1 MRSRP
6 TPRVLVAIAVSGLL
20 LGAAGCTS
28 SGPDTSRP
36 TLAKATAGTVTV
48 ADASDAAARSVRV
61 SKALFAS
68 APGAIVATAGDADA
82 ISDAAKAA
90 ASAHVPVL
98 LTAKKE
104 QDTKGGA
111 AVARE
116 LDRLGADW
124 YQAEGDVSLDTDVDE
139 RKAPEGGDA
148 PESTRASRQATVV
161 VADASADAAA
171 VATAKAAG
179 ARVVTMPRGVTDPA
193 AAPDVV
199 TALHERAKHPTVLVG
214 AAFDA
219 LQDPEWTVRAAEGGF
234 QLRNG
239 GQRPFDGHRYV
250 ALYGAPGAPALGVLG
265 EQGPEATVRRA
276 EQVAK
281 PYRAESDEL
290 VTPAMEV
297 IATVAAG
304 DAGADGDYST
314 ELPVS
319 TLEPYVDAAHDADM
333 PVIIDLQPG
342 RSDFLSQAKKYESLL
357 KKPGVWLALDPE
369 WRLTK
374 DQVPLAADRER
385 VGVRGERGVL
395 VAGCARARRG
405 AAAEG
410 PGAAPV
416 PAVDDPGPF
425 RAGDP
430 PGARHARARR
440 RAGLAAGQAGDVEG
454 AAPGRARGA
463 ALGLEELLRRGHAHA
478 DAVADHAGR
487 AADAVVG
494 HLPVAAR
501 LSALSTDGRRC
512 LRFVGCS

>member
-1 MRSRP
+1 MRSRS
-6 TPRVLVAIAVSGLL
+6 TPRLLVAIAVSGLL

-36 TLAKATAGTVTV
+36 TLAKASADTVTV

-68 APGAIVATAGDADA
+68 APGAVVARAGDTDR
-82 ISDAAKAA
+82 IRGAAKAA

-98 LTAKKE
+98 LTAK
-104 QDTKGGA
+104 DTST

-124 YQAEGDVSLDTDVDE
+124 YQAEGDVSVGTDVGQ
-139 RKAPEGGDA
+139 RQAPDSGDA
-148 PESTRASRQATVV
+148 PEPNRASRQATVV

-179 ARVVTMPRGVTDPA
+179 ARVVTMPKGVTDPA

-219 LQDPEWTVRAAEGGF
+219 LPDPEWTVRAAEGGF

-265 EQGPEATVRRA
+265 EQGPKETVQRA

-374 DQVPLAADRER
+374 DQVPLEQIGSVSASE
-385 VGVRGERGVL
+385 VNEVSSW
-395 VAGCARARRG
+395 
-405 AAAEG
+405 
-410 PGAAPV
+410 
-416 PAVDDPGPF
+416 
-425 RAGDP
+425 
-430 PGARHARARR
+430 
-440 RAGLAAGQAGDVEG
+440 LAALVREEG
-454 AAPGRARGA
+454 LPPK
-463 ALGLEELLRRGHAHA
+463 ALVLHQF
-478 DAVADHAGR
+478 
-487 AADAVVG
+487 
-494 HLPVAAR
+494 R
-501 LSALSTDGRRC
+501 LSMIQDRSAIETHPELDMLVHVDGQGSQPDKQATWNALH
-512 LRFVGCS
+512 VGAPEGLHWGWKNFYDEDTPMLTPAQTMQDVQPTPSLVTYQ

>member
-1 MRSRP
+1 MRSRS
-6 TPRVLVAIAVSGLL
+6 TPRLLVAIAVSGLL

-36 TLAKATAGTVTV
+36 TLAKASADTVTV
-48 ADASDAAARSVRV
+48 ADAPDAAARSVRV

-68 APGAIVATAGDADA
+68 APGAVVARAGDTDGIRDA
-82 ISDAAKAA
+82 VKAA

-98 LTAKKE
+98 LTAK
-104 QDTKGGA
+104 DTST

-124 YQAEGDVSLDTDVDE
+124 YQAEGDVSVDTDVE
-139 RKAPEGGDA
+139 QRQAPDGGDA

-179 ARVVTMPRGVTDPA
+179 ARVVTMPKGVADPA

-214 AAFDA
+214 AAFEA
-219 LQDPEWTVRAAEGGF
+219 LPDPEWTVRAAEGGF

-265 EQGPEATVRRA
+265 EQGPKETVQRA

-319 TLEPYVDAAHDADM
+319 TLEPYVEAAHDADM

-369 WRLTK
+369 WRLAK
-374 DQVPLAADRER
+374 DQVPLKQIGSVSASE
-385 VGVRGERGVL
+385 VNEVSSW
-395 VAGCARARRG
+395 
-405 AAAEG
+405 
-410 PGAAPV
+410 
-416 PAVDDPGPF
+416 
-425 RAGDP
+425 
-430 PGARHARARR
+430 
-440 RAGLAAGQAGDVEG
+440 LAALVRDEG
-454 AAPGRARGA
+454 LPPK
-463 ALGLEELLRRGHAHA
+463 ALVLHQF
-478 DAVADHAGR
+478 
-487 AADAVVG
+487 
-494 HLPVAAR
+494 R
-501 LSALSTDGRRC
+501 LSMIQDRSALQTHPELDMLVHVDGQGSQPDKQATWKA
-512 LRFVGCS
+512 LHQGAPEGLHWGWKNFYDEDTPMLTPAQTMQDVTPTPSLVTYQ

>member
-1 MRSRP
+1 MRSRSA
-6 TPRVLVAIAVSGLL
+6 PRFLFAIAVSGLL

-36 TLAKATAGTVTV
+36 TLAKASADTVTV
-48 ADASDAAARSVRV
+48 ADAADAAARSVRV

-68 APGAIVATAGDADA
+68 APGAVVALAGDTDG
-82 ISDAAKAA
+82 IRGAAKAA

-98 LTAKKE
+98 LTAKN
-104 QDTKGGA
+104 TSA

-124 YQAEGDVSLDTDVDE
+124 YQAEGDVSVDTDVE
-139 RKAPEGGDA
+139 QRQAPDGGDA
-148 PESTRASRQATVV
+148 PEPTRASRQATVV

-179 ARVVTMPRGVTDPA
+179 ARVVTMPEGVTDPA

-219 LQDPEWTVRAAEGGF
+219 LPDPQWTVRAAEGGF

-265 EQGPEATVRRA
+265 EQGPKETVQRA

-374 DQVPLAADRER
+374 DQVPLQQIGSVSASE
-385 VGVRGERGVL
+385 VNEVSSW
-395 VAGCARARRG
+395 
-405 AAAEG
+405 
-410 PGAAPV
+410 
-416 PAVDDPGPF
+416 
-425 RAGDP
+425 
-430 PGARHARARR
+430 
-440 RAGLAAGQAGDVEG
+440 LAALVKKEG
-454 AAPGRARGA
+454 LPPK
-463 ALGLEELLRRGHAHA
+463 ALVLHQF
-478 DAVADHAGR
+478 
-487 AADAVVG
+487 
-494 HLPVAAR
+494 R
-501 LSALSTDGRRC
+501 LSMIQDRSALQTHPELDMLVHVDGQGSQPDKQATWKA
-512 LRFVGCS
+512 LHQGAPEGLHWGWKNFYDEDTPMLTPAQTMQDVQPTPSLVTYQ

>member
-1 MRSRP
+1 MRSRS
-6 TPRVLVAIAVSGLL
+6 TPRLLVAIAVSGLL

-36 TLAKATAGTVTV
+36 TLAKASADTVTV
-48 ADASDAAARSVRV
+48 ADAPDAAARSVRV

-68 APGAIVATAGDADA
+68 APGAVVARAGDTDGIRDA
-82 ISDAAKAA
+82 VKAA

-98 LTAKKE
+98 LTAK
-104 QDTKGGA
+104 DTST

-124 YQAEGDVSLDTDVDE
+124 YQAEGDVSVDTDVE
-139 RKAPEGGDA
+139 QRQAPDGGDA

-179 ARVVTMPRGVTDPA
+179 ARVVTMPKGVADPA

-214 AAFDA
+214 AAFEA
-219 LQDPEWTVRAAEGGF
+219 LPDPEWTVRAAEGGF

-265 EQGPEATVRRA
+265 EQGPKETVQRA

-319 TLEPYVDAAHDADM
+319 TLEPYVEAAHDADM

-374 DQVPLAADRER
+374 DQVPLKQIGSVSASE
-385 VGVRGERGVL
+385 VNEVSL
-395 VAGCARARRG
+395 W
-405 AAAEG
+405 
-410 PGAAPV
+410 
-416 PAVDDPGPF
+416 
-425 RAGDP
+425 
-430 PGARHARARR
+430 
-440 RAGLAAGQAGDVEG
+440 LAALVRDEG
-454 AAPGRARGA
+454 LPPK
-463 ALGLEELLRRGHAHA
+463 ALVLHQF
-478 DAVADHAGR
+478 
-487 AADAVVG
+487 
-494 HLPVAAR
+494 R
-501 LSALSTDGRRC
+501 LSMIQDRSALQTHPELDMLVHVDGQGSQPDKQATWKA
-512 LRFVGCS
+512 LHQGAPEGLHWGWKNFYDEDTPMLTPAQTMQDVTPTPSLVTYQ

>member
-1 MRSRP
+1 MRSRS
-6 TPRVLVAIAVSGLL
+6 TPRLLIAIAVSGLL

-28 SGPDTSRP
+28 SAPDTSHP
-36 TLAKATAGTVTV
+36 TLAKASADTVTV

-68 APGAIVATAGDADA
+68 APGAVVVRDGDTDGIRAAT
-82 ISDAAKAA
+82 KAA

-98 LTAKKE
+98 LTAKE
-104 QDTKGGA
+104 TSA

-124 YQAEGDVSLDTDVDE
+124 YQAEGDVSVDTDVE
-139 RKAPEGGDA
+139 QRQAPDGGDA

-179 ARVVTMPRGVTDPA
+179 ARVVTMPKGVTDPA

-219 LQDPEWTVRAAEGGF
+219 LPDPEWTVRAAEGGF

-265 EQGPEATVRRA
+265 EQGPKETVQRA

-319 TLEPYVDAAHDADM
+319 TLEPYVDAAHEADM

-374 DQVPLAADRER
+374 DQVPLKQIGSVSASE
-385 VGVRGERGVL
+385 VNEVSSWL
-395 VAGCARARRG
+395 
-405 AAAEG
+405 
-410 PGAAPV
+410 
-416 PAVDDPGPF
+416 
-425 RAGDP
+425 
-430 PGARHARARR
+430 
-440 RAGLAAGQAGDVEG
+440 AGLVRDEG
-454 AAPGRARGA
+454 LPPK
-463 ALGLEELLRRGHAHA
+463 ALVLHQF
-478 DAVADHAGR
+478 
-487 AADAVVG
+487 
-494 HLPVAAR
+494 R
-501 LSALSTDGRRC
+501 LSMIQDRSALQTHPELDMLVHVDGQGSQPDKQATWKA
-512 LRFVGCS
+512 LHQGAPDGLHWGWKNFYDEDTPMLTPAQTMQDVQPTPSLVTYQ

>member
-1 MRSRP
+1 MRSRS
-6 TPRVLVAIAVSGLL
+6 TPRFLFAIAVSGLL

-36 TLAKATAGTVTV
+36 TLAKASADTVSV
-48 ADASDAAARSVRV
+48 ADAADAAARSVRV

-68 APGAIVATAGDADA
+68 APGAVVARAGDTDG
-82 ISDAAKAA
+82 IRGAAKAA

-98 LTAKKE
+98 LTDE
-104 QDTKGGA
+104 NTST

-124 YQAEGDVSLDTDVDE
+124 YQAEGDVSVDTDVE
-139 RKAPEGGDA
+139 QRQAPDGGDA
-148 PESTRASRQATVV
+148 PESTRASRQPTVV

-179 ARVVTMPRGVTDPA
+179 ARVVTMPKGVTDPA

-219 LQDPEWTVRAAEGGF
+219 LPDPEWTVRAAEGGF

-265 EQGPEATVRRA
+265 EQGPKETVQRA

-342 RSDFLSQAKKYESLL
+342 RSDFLSQAKQYESLL

-374 DQVPLAADRER
+374 DQVPLKQIGSVSASE
-385 VGVRGERGVL
+385 VNEVSSW
-395 VAGCARARRG
+395 
-405 AAAEG
+405 
-410 PGAAPV
+410 
-416 PAVDDPGPF
+416 
-425 RAGDP
+425 
-430 PGARHARARR
+430 
-440 RAGLAAGQAGDVEG
+440 LAALVRDEG
-454 AAPGRARGA
+454 LPPK
-463 ALGLEELLRRGHAHA
+463 ALVLHQF
-478 DAVADHAGR
+478 
-487 AADAVVG
+487 
-494 HLPVAAR
+494 R
-501 LSALSTDGRRC
+501 LSMIQDRSALQTHPELDMLVHVDGQGSQPDKQATWKA
-512 LRFVGCS
+512 LHQGAPEGLHWGWKNFYDEDTPMLTPAQTMQDVQPTPSLVTYQ

>member
-1 MRSRP
+1 MRSRS
-6 TPRVLVAIAVSGLL
+6 TPRLLVAIAVSGLL

-36 TLAKATAGTVTV
+36 TLAKASADTVTV
-48 ADASDAAARSVRV
+48 ADAADAAARSVRV

-68 APGAIVATAGDADA
+68 APGAVVARAGDTDG
-82 ISDAAKAA
+82 IRDAAKAA

-98 LTAKKE
+98 LTAKNKS
-104 QDTKGGA
+104 T

-124 YQAEGDVSLDTDVDE
+124 YQAEGDLSLDTDVE
-139 RKAPEGGDA
+139 QRQAPDGGDA

-179 ARVVTMPRGVTDPA
+179 ARVVTMPKGVTDPA

-214 AAFDA
+214 AAFEA
-219 LQDPEWTVRAAEGGF
+219 LPDPEWTVRAAEGGF

-265 EQGPEATVRRA
+265 EQRPKETVQRA

-319 TLEPYVDAAHDADM
+319 TLEPYVDAAHEADM

-374 DQVPLAADRER
+374 DQVPLKQIGSVSASE
-385 VGVRGERGVL
+385 VNEVSSW
-395 VAGCARARRG
+395 
-405 AAAEG
+405 
-410 PGAAPV
+410 
-416 PAVDDPGPF
+416 
-425 RAGDP
+425 
-430 PGARHARARR
+430 
-440 RAGLAAGQAGDVEG
+440 LAALVRDEG
-454 AAPGRARGA
+454 LPPK
-463 ALGLEELLRRGHAHA
+463 ALVLHQF
-478 DAVADHAGR
+478 
-487 AADAVVG
+487 
-494 HLPVAAR
+494 R
-501 LSALSTDGRRC
+501 LSMIQDRSALQTHPELDMLVHVDGQGSQPDKQATWKALHQGAPEGLHWGWKNFTDEDTPMLTPAQTMRDVQPTPS
-512 LRFVGCS
+512 LVTYQ

>member
-1 MRSRP
+1 MRSRS
-6 TPRVLVAIAVSGLL
+6 TPRFLFAIAVSGLL

-36 TLAKATAGTVTV
+36 TLAKASADTVSV

-68 APGAIVATAGDADA
+68 APGAVVARAGDTDG
-82 ISDAAKAA
+82 IRGAAKAA

-98 LTAKKE
+98 LTAENKS
-104 QDTKGGA
+104 T

-124 YQAEGDVSLDTDVDE
+124 YQAEGDVSVDTDVE
-139 RKAPEGGDA
+139 QRQAPDGGDA

-179 ARVVTMPRGVTDPA
+179 ARVVTMPEGVTDPA

-219 LQDPEWTVRAAEGGF
+219 LPDPEWTVRAAEGGF

-265 EQGPEATVRRA
+265 EQGPKETVHRA

-319 TLEPYVDAAHDADM
+319 TLEPYVDAAHEADM

-374 DQVPLAADRER
+374 DQVPLKQIGSVSASE
-385 VGVRGERGVL
+385 VNEVSSW
-395 VAGCARARRG
+395 
-405 AAAEG
+405 
-410 PGAAPV
+410 
-416 PAVDDPGPF
+416 
-425 RAGDP
+425 
-430 PGARHARARR
+430 
-440 RAGLAAGQAGDVEG
+440 LAALVQKEG
-454 AAPGRARGA
+454 LPPK
-463 ALGLEELLRRGHAHA
+463 ALVLHQF
-478 DAVADHAGR
+478 
-487 AADAVVG
+487 
-494 HLPVAAR
+494 R
-501 LSALSTDGRRC
+501 LSMIQDRSALQTHPELDMLVHVDGQGSQPDKQATWKA
-512 LRFVGCS
+512 LHQGAPEGLHWGWKNFYDEDTPMLTPAQTMQDVQPTPSLVTYQ

>member
-1 MRSRP
+1 MRSRS
-6 TPRVLVAIAVSGLL
+6 TPRFLVAIAVSGLL

-36 TLAKATAGTVTV
+36 TLAKASADTVTV
-48 ADASDAAARSVRV
+48 ADASDAAVRSVRV

-68 APGAIVATAGDADA
+68 APGAVVARAGDADG
-82 ISDAAKAA
+82 IRDAATTA

-98 LTAKKE
+98 LT
-104 QDTKGGA
+104 TGNTSA

-124 YQAEGDVSLDTDVDE
+124 YQAEGDVSLDTDVE
-139 RKAPEGGDA
+139 QRQAPDGGDA

-179 ARVVTMPRGVTDPA
+179 ARVVTMPKGVTDPA

-199 TALHERAKHPTVLVG
+199 TALHKRAKHPTVLVG

-219 LQDPEWTVRAAEGGF
+219 LPDPEWTVRAAEGGF

-265 EQGPEATVRRA
+265 EQGPKQTVQRA

-319 TLEPYVDAAHDADM
+319 TLEPYVDAAHEADM

-374 DQVPLAADRER
+374 DQVPLEQIGSVSASE
-385 VGVRGERGVL
+385 VNEVSSW
-395 VAGCARARRG
+395 
-405 AAAEG
+405 
-410 PGAAPV
+410 
-416 PAVDDPGPF
+416 
-425 RAGDP
+425 
-430 PGARHARARR
+430 
-440 RAGLAAGQAGDVEG
+440 LAALVRDEG
-454 AAPGRARGA
+454 LPPK
-463 ALGLEELLRRGHAHA
+463 ALVLHQF
-478 DAVADHAGR
+478 
-487 AADAVVG
+487 
-494 HLPVAAR
+494 R
-501 LSALSTDGRRC
+501 LSMIQDRSALKTHPELDMLVHVDGQGSQPDKQATWKA
-512 LRFVGCS
+512 LHQGAPEGLHWGWKNFYDEDTPMLTPSQTMSEVTPTPSLVTYQ

>member
-1 MRSRP
+1 MRSRS
-6 TPRVLVAIAVSGLL
+6 TPRLLVAIAVSGLL

-36 TLAKATAGTVTV
+36 TLAKASADTVTV

-68 APGAIVATAGDADA
+68 APGAVVARAGDTDGIRDA
-82 ISDAAKAA
+82 GEAA

-98 LTAKKE
+98 LTTK
-104 QDTKGGA
+104 DTSA

-116 LDRLGADW
+116 LNRLGADW
-124 YQAEGDVSLDTDVDE
+124 YQAEGDVSVDTDVE
-139 RKAPEGGDA
+139 QRQAPDSGDA
-148 PESTRASRQATVV
+148 PEPARASRQATVV

-179 ARVVTMPRGVTDPA
+179 ARVVTMPEGVTDPA

-214 AAFDA
+214 ATFGA
-219 LQDPEWTVRAAEGGF
+219 LPDPEWTVRAAEGGF

-265 EQGPEATVRRA
+265 EQGPKETVQRA

-319 TLEPYVDAAHDADM
+319 TLEPYVEAAHDADM

-374 DQVPLAADRER
+374 DQVPLEQIGSVSASE
-385 VGVRGERGVL
+385 VNEVSSW
-395 VAGCARARRG
+395 
-405 AAAEG
+405 
-410 PGAAPV
+410 
-416 PAVDDPGPF
+416 
-425 RAGDP
+425 
-430 PGARHARARR
+430 
-440 RAGLAAGQAGDVEG
+440 LAALVRDEG
-454 AAPGRARGA
+454 LPPK
-463 ALGLEELLRRGHAHA
+463 ALVLHQF
-478 DAVADHAGR
+478 
-487 AADAVVG
+487 
-494 HLPVAAR
+494 R
-501 LSALSTDGRRC
+501 LSMIQDRSALQTHPELDMLVHVDGQGSQPDKQATWKA
-512 LRFVGCS
+512 LHQGAPEGLHWGWKNFYDEDTPMLTPAQTMQDVTPTPSLVTYQ

>member
-1 MRSRP
+1 MRSRS
-6 TPRVLVAIAVSGLL
+6 TPRLLVAIAVSGLL

-36 TLAKATAGTVTV
+36 TLAKASADTVTV

-68 APGAIVATAGDADA
+68 APGAVVARAGDADG
-82 ISDAAKAA
+82 IRDAAKAA

-98 LTAKKE
+98 LTAKDKS
-104 QDTKGGA
+104 T

-116 LDRLGADW
+116 LDRLDADW
-124 YQAEGDVSLDTDVDE
+124 YQAEGDLSVDTDVE
-139 RKAPEGGDA
+139 QRQAPDGGDA

-214 AAFDA
+214 AAFEA
-219 LQDPEWTVRAAEGGF
+219 LPDPEWTVRAAEGGF

-265 EQGPEATVRRA
+265 EQGPKETVQRA

-281 PYRAESDEL
+281 PYRAKSDEL

-319 TLEPYVDAAHDADM
+319 TLEPYVEAAHDADM

-374 DQVPLAADRER
+374 DQVPLKQIGSVSASE
-385 VGVRGERGVL
+385 VNEVSSWL
-395 VAGCARARRG
+395 
-405 AAAEG
+405 
-410 PGAAPV
+410 
-416 PAVDDPGPF
+416 
-425 RAGDP
+425 
-430 PGARHARARR
+430 
-440 RAGLAAGQAGDVEG
+440 AGLVRDEG
-454 AAPGRARGA
+454 LPPK
-463 ALGLEELLRRGHAHA
+463 ALVLHQF
-478 DAVADHAGR
+478 
-487 AADAVVG
+487 
-494 HLPVAAR
+494 R
-501 LSALSTDGRRC
+501 LSMIQDRSALQTHPELDMLVHVDGQGSQPDKQATWKALHQGAPEGLHWGWKNFYDEDTPMLTPAQTMRDVRPTPS
-512 LRFVGCS
+512 LVTYQ

>member
-1 MRSRP
+1 MRSRS
-6 TPRVLVAIAVSGLL
+6 TPRFLVAIAVSGLL

-28 SGPDTSRP
+28 SESDTSRP
-36 TLAKATAGTVTV
+36 TLAKASADTVTV
-48 ADASDAAARSVRV
+48 ADASEAAARSIRV

-68 APGAIVATAGDADA
+68 APGAVVARAGDTDG
-82 ISDAAKAA
+82 IRDAAKAA

-98 LTAKKE
+98 LTAKN
-104 QDTKGGA
+104 TSA

-124 YQAEGDVSLDTDVDE
+124 YQAEGDVSVDTDVE
-139 RKAPEGGDA
+139 QRQAPDGGDA
-148 PESTRASRQATVV
+148 PEPTRASRQATVV

-179 ARVVTMPRGVTDPA
+179 AKVVTMPEGVTDPA

-199 TALHERAKHPTVLVG
+199 TALHEWAEHPTVLVG

-219 LQDPEWTVRAAEGGF
+219 LPDPEWTVRAAEGGF

-265 EQGPEATVRRA
+265 EQGPKETVQRA

-319 TLEPYVDAAHDADM
+319 TLEPYVEAAHEADM

-342 RSDFLSQAKKYESLL
+342 RSDFLSQAKQYESLL

-374 DQVPLAADRER
+374 DQVPLEQIGSVSASEVNEVSSWLASLVREE
-385 VGVRGERGVL
+385 GLPPKALVL
-395 VAGCARARRG
+395 HQFRLSMIQDRG
-405 AAAEG
+405 ALETHPELDMLVHVDGQGSQPDKQATWKALHQGAPEG
-410 PGAAPV
+410 LHWGWKNFYDEDTPMLTPS
-416 PAVDDPGPF
+416 
-425 RAGDP
+425 
-430 PGARHARARR
+430 
-440 RAGLAAGQAGDVEG
+440 QTMQDVT
-454 AAPGRARGA
+454 PTPS
-463 ALGLEELLRRGHAHA
+463 L
-478 DAVADHAGR
+478 V
-487 AADAVVG
+487 
-494 HLPVAAR
+494 
-501 LSALSTDGRRC
+501 TYQ
-512 LRFVGCS
+512 

>member
-1 MRSRP
+1 MRSRS

-68 APGAIVATAGDADA
+68 APGAIVATVGDADA

-124 YQAEGDVSLDTDVDE
+124 YQAEGDVSVDTDVE
-139 RKAPEGGDA
+139 QRKAPEGGDA

-161 VADASADAAA
+161 VADARADAAA

-179 ARVVTMPRGVTDPA
+179 ARVVTMPKGVTDPA

-219 LQDPEWTVRAAEGGF
+219 LQDPEWTVRAAESGF

-265 EQGPEATVRRA
+265 EQGPGATVRRA

-304 DAGADGDYST
+304 DAGSDGDYST

-357 KKPGVWLALDPE
+357 QKPGVWLALDPE

-374 DQVPLAADRER
+374 DQVPLEQIGSVSASE
-385 VGVRGERGVL
+385 VNEVSSW
-395 VAGCARARRG
+395 
-405 AAAEG
+405 
-410 PGAAPV
+410 
-416 PAVDDPGPF
+416 
-425 RAGDP
+425 
-430 PGARHARARR
+430 
-440 RAGLAAGQAGDVEG
+440 LAALVRDEG
-454 AAPGRARGA
+454 LPPK
-463 ALGLEELLRRGHAHA
+463 ALVLHQF
-478 DAVADHAGR
+478 
-487 AADAVVG
+487 
-494 HLPVAAR
+494 R
-501 LSALSTDGRRC
+501 LSMIQDRSALETHPELDMLVHVDGQGSQPDKQATWKA
-512 LRFVGCS
+512 LHQGAPEGLHWGWKNFYDEDTPMLTPAQTMQDVTPTPSLVTYQ

>member
-1 MRSRP
+1 MRSRS
-6 TPRVLVAIAVSGLL
+6 TPHVLVAIAVSGLL

-48 ADASDAAARSVRV
+48 ADASDAAARSMRV

-90 ASAHVPVL
+90 ASARVPVL

-124 YQAEGDVSLDTDVDE
+124 YQAEGDVSVDTDVE
-139 RKAPEGGDA
+139 QRKAPEGGDA

-179 ARVVTMPRGVTDPA
+179 ARVVTMPKGMTDPA

-214 AAFDA
+214 AAFDT

-374 DQVPLAADRER
+374 DQVPLEQIGSVSASEVND
-385 VGVRGERGVL
+385 VSSW
-395 VAGCARARRG
+395 
-405 AAAEG
+405 
-410 PGAAPV
+410 
-416 PAVDDPGPF
+416 
-425 RAGDP
+425 
-430 PGARHARARR
+430 
-440 RAGLAAGQAGDVEG
+440 LAALVRDEGLPPKALVLHQFRLSMIQDRSALETHPELDMLVHVDGQGSQPDKQATWKALHQG
-454 AAPGRARGA
+454 APG
-463 ALGLEELLRRGHAHA
+463 GLHWGWKNFYDEDTPMLTPAQTMQDVTPTPSL
-478 DAVADHAGR
+478 V
-487 AADAVVG
+487 
-494 HLPVAAR
+494 
-501 LSALSTDGRRC
+501 TYQ
-512 LRFVGCS
+512 

>member
-1 MRSRP
+1 MRSRS

-36 TLAKATAGTVTV
+36 TLVKATAETVTV
-48 ADASDAAARSVRV
+48 AGASDAAARSVRV

-68 APGAIVATAGDADA
+68 APGAIVAAAGDADA

-98 LTAKKE
+98 LTAKGAE
-104 QDTKGGA
+104 AGA
-111 AVARE
+111 AVAGE

-124 YQAEGDVSLDTDVDE
+124 YQAEGDVSVDTDVE
-139 RKAPEGGDA
+139 QRKVPDGGDA

-179 ARVVTMPRGVTDPA
+179 AKVVAMPEGVTDPA
-193 AAPDVV
+193 AAPDAV
-199 TALHERAKHPTVLVG
+199 TALHERKQHQTVLVG
-214 AAFDA
+214 RAFGA
-219 LQDPEWTVRAAEGGF
+219 LPDPEWTVRAAEGGF
-234 QLRNG
+234 QLAHG

-265 EQGPEATVRRA
+265 EQGPEATVQRA

-281 PYRAESDEL
+281 PYGPESDEP

-374 DQVPLAADRER
+374 DQVPLQQIGSVSASEVNEVSSWLASLVKKEGLPPKALVLHQFRLSMIQDRSALKTHPELDM
-385 VGVRGERGVL
+385 L
-395 VAGCARARRG
+395 VH
-405 AAAEG
+405 
-410 PGAAPV
+410 
-416 PAVDDPGPF
+416 VD
-425 RAGDP
+425 
-430 PGARHARARR
+430 
-440 RAGLAAGQAGDVEG
+440 GQGSQPDKQATWKALHEG
-454 AAPGRARGA
+454 APEGLHWGWKNFYDEDTPMLTPGQTM
-463 ALGLEELLRRGHAHA
+463 A
-478 DAVADHAGR
+478 DVQPTPSL
-487 AADAVVG
+487 V
-494 HLPVAAR
+494 
-501 LSALSTDGRRC
+501 TYQ
-512 LRFVGCS
+512 

>member
-1 MRSRP
+1 MRSRS
-6 TPRVLVAIAVSGLL
+6 TPRFLVAIAVSGLL

-28 SGPDTSRP
+28 SEPDRSRP
-36 TLAKATAGTVTV
+36 TLAKASADTVTV
-48 ADASDAAARSVRV
+48 ADASEAAARSIRV

-68 APGAIVATAGDADA
+68 APGAVVARAGDTDG
-82 ISDAAKAA
+82 IRDAAKAA

-98 LTAKKE
+98 LTAKN
-104 QDTKGGA
+104 TSA
-111 AVARE
+111 VVARE
-116 LDRLGADW
+116 LGRLGAEW
-124 YQAEGDVSLDTDVDE
+124 YQAEGDVSVDTDVE
-139 RKAPEGGDA
+139 QRQAPDGGDA

-171 VATAKAAG
+171 VATAKAAR
-179 ARVVTMPRGVTDPA
+179 ARVVTMPKGVTDPA

-199 TALHERAKHPTVLVG
+199 TALHERKQHQTVLVG

-219 LQDPEWTVRAAEGGF
+219 LPDPEWTVRAAESGF

-265 EQGPEATVRRA
+265 EQGPEATVQRA

-319 TLEPYVDAAHDADM
+319 TLEPYVDAAHEADM

-374 DQVPLAADRER
+374 DQVPLKQIGSVSASEVNEVSSWLASLVRDEGLPPKALVLHQFRLSMIQDR
-385 VGVRGERGVL
+385 
-395 VAGCARARRG
+395 
-405 AAAEG
+405 
-410 PGAAPV
+410 
-416 PAVDDPGPF
+416 
-425 RAGDP
+425 
-430 PGARHARARR
+430 
-440 RAGLAAGQAGDVEG
+440 
-454 AAPGRARGA
+454 A
-463 ALGLEELLRRGHAHA
+463 ALKTHPELDMLVHVDGQGSQPDKQATWKALHQGAPEGLHWGWKNFYDEDTPMLTPSQTMSEVTPTPSL
-478 DAVADHAGR
+478 V
-487 AADAVVG
+487 
-494 HLPVAAR
+494 
-501 LSALSTDGRRC
+501 TYQ
-512 LRFVGCS
+512 

>member
-1 MRSRP
+1 MRSRS
-6 TPRVLVAIAVSGLL
+6 TSRLLVAIAVSGLL

-36 TLAKATAGTVTV
+36 TLAKASADTVTV
-48 ADASDAAARSVRV
+48 ADAADAAARSVRV

-68 APGAIVATAGDADA
+68 APGAVVARAGDTDG
-82 ISDAAKAA
+82 IRGAAKAA

-98 LTAKKE
+98 LTAK
-104 QDTKGGA
+104 DTST

-124 YQAEGDVSLDTDVDE
+124 YQAEGDVSVDTDIE
-139 RKAPEGGDA
+139 QRQAPDGGDA
-148 PESTRASRQATVV
+148 PESSRASRQATVV

-179 ARVVTMPRGVTDPA
+179 ARVVTMPKGVTDPA

-219 LQDPEWTVRAAEGGF
+219 LPDAEWTVRAAEGGF

-265 EQGPEATVRRA
+265 EQGPKETVQRA

-319 TLEPYVDAAHDADM
+319 TLEPYVDAAHDAHM

-374 DQVPLAADRER
+374 DQVPLKQIGSVSASE
-385 VGVRGERGVL
+385 VNEVSSW
-395 VAGCARARRG
+395 
-405 AAAEG
+405 
-410 PGAAPV
+410 
-416 PAVDDPGPF
+416 
-425 RAGDP
+425 
-430 PGARHARARR
+430 
-440 RAGLAAGQAGDVEG
+440 LAALVRDEG
-454 AAPGRARGA
+454 LPPK
-463 ALGLEELLRRGHAHA
+463 ALVLHQF
-478 DAVADHAGR
+478 
-487 AADAVVG
+487 
-494 HLPVAAR
+494 R
-501 LSALSTDGRRC
+501 LSMIQDRSALQTHPELDMLVHVDGQGSQPDKQATWKA
-512 LRFVGCS
+512 LHQGAPEGLHWGWKNFYDEDTPMLTPAQTMQNVQPTPSLVTYQ

>member
-1 MRSRP
+1 MRPRS
-6 TPRVLVAIAVSGLL
+6 TPRFLVAIAVSGLL

-36 TLAKATAGTVTV
+36 TLAKASADTVTV
-48 ADASDAAARSVRV
+48 ADAADAAARSVRV

-68 APGAIVATAGDADA
+68 APGAVVARAGDTDG
-82 ISDAAKAA
+82 IRDAAKAA

-98 LTAKKE
+98 LTAKNKS
-104 QDTKGGA
+104 A

-124 YQAEGDVSLDTDVDE
+124 YQAEGDVSLDTDVE
-139 RKAPEGGDA
+139 QRQAPDGGDA
-148 PESTRASRQATVV
+148 PESIRASRQATVV
-161 VADASADAAA
+161 VADASADTAA

-179 ARVVTMPRGVTDPA
+179 ARVVTMPEGVTDPA

-219 LQDPEWTVRAAEGGF
+219 LPDPEWTVRAAEGGF

-265 EQGPEATVRRA
+265 EQGPKATVKRA
-276 EQVAK
+276 EAAAK

-319 TLEPYVDAAHDADM
+319 TLEPYVEAAHDADM

-374 DQVPLAADRER
+374 DQVPLEQIGSVSASE
-385 VGVRGERGVL
+385 VNEVSSW
-395 VAGCARARRG
+395 
-405 AAAEG
+405 
-410 PGAAPV
+410 
-416 PAVDDPGPF
+416 
-425 RAGDP
+425 
-430 PGARHARARR
+430 
-440 RAGLAAGQAGDVEG
+440 LAALVRKEG
-454 AAPGRARGA
+454 LPPK
-463 ALGLEELLRRGHAHA
+463 ALVLHQF
-478 DAVADHAGR
+478 
-487 AADAVVG
+487 
-494 HLPVAAR
+494 R
-501 LSALSTDGRRC
+501 LSMIQDRSALQTHPELDMLVHVDGQGSQPDKQATWKA
-512 LRFVGCS
+512 LHQGGPEGLHWGWKNFNDEDTPMLTPAQTMQDVTPTPSLVTYQ

>member
-1 MRSRP
+1 MRSRS
-6 TPRVLVAIAVSGLL
+6 TPRFLVAIAVSGLL

-36 TLAKATAGTVTV
+36 TLAKASADTVTV

-68 APGAIVATAGDADA
+68 APGAVVARAGDADG
-82 ISDAAKAA
+82 IRGAAKAA

-98 LTAKKE
+98 LTAKNKS
-104 QDTKGGA
+104 A

-124 YQAEGDVSLDTDVDE
+124 YQAEGDVSVDTDAE
-139 RKAPEGGDA
+139 QRQAPDGGDA

-179 ARVVTMPRGVTDPA
+179 ARVVTMPKGVADPA

-199 TALHERAKHPTVLVG
+199 TALHERSKHPTVLVG
-214 AAFDA
+214 AAFEALPDA
-219 LQDPEWTVRAAEGGF
+219 EWTVRAAEGGF

-265 EQGPEATVRRA
+265 EQGPKETVQRA

-319 TLEPYVDAAHDADM
+319 TLEPYVEAAHDADM

-374 DQVPLAADRER
+374 DQVPLKQIGSVSASE
-385 VGVRGERGVL
+385 VNEVSTWL
-395 VAGCARARRG
+395 
-405 AAAEG
+405 
-410 PGAAPV
+410 
-416 PAVDDPGPF
+416 
-425 RAGDP
+425 
-430 PGARHARARR
+430 
-440 RAGLAAGQAGDVEG
+440 AGLVRDEG
-454 AAPGRARGA
+454 LPPK
-463 ALGLEELLRRGHAHA
+463 ALVLHQF
-478 DAVADHAGR
+478 
-487 AADAVVG
+487 
-494 HLPVAAR
+494 R
-501 LSALSTDGRRC
+501 LSMIQDRSALQTHPELDMLVHVDGQGSQPDKQATWKA
-512 LRFVGCS
+512 LHQGAPKGLHWGWKNFYDEDTPMLTPAQTMQDVQPTPSLVTYQ

>member
-1 MRSRP
+1 MRSRS
-6 TPRVLVAIAVSGLL
+6 TPRLLIAIAVSGLL

-36 TLAKATAGTVTV
+36 TLAKASADTVTV

-68 APGAIVATAGDADA
+68 APGAVVARAGDTDG
-82 ISDAAKAA
+82 IRDAAKAA

-98 LTAKKE
+98 LTAKDKS
-104 QDTKGGA
+104 T

-124 YQAEGDVSLDTDVDE
+124 YQAEGDVSVDTDVE
-139 RKAPEGGDA
+139 QRQAPDSGDA
-148 PESTRASRQATVV
+148 PDPNRASRQATVV

-179 ARVVTMPRGVTDPA
+179 ARVVTMPKGVTDPA

-214 AAFDA
+214 AAFEA
-219 LQDPEWTVRAAEGGF
+219 LPDPEWTVRAAEGGF

-265 EQGPEATVRRA
+265 EQGPKETVQRA

-374 DQVPLAADRER
+374 DQVPLEQIGSVSASE
-385 VGVRGERGVL
+385 VNEVSSWL
-395 VAGCARARRG
+395 
-405 AAAEG
+405 
-410 PGAAPV
+410 
-416 PAVDDPGPF
+416 
-425 RAGDP
+425 
-430 PGARHARARR
+430 
-440 RAGLAAGQAGDVEG
+440 AGLVRDEG
-454 AAPGRARGA
+454 LPPK
-463 ALGLEELLRRGHAHA
+463 ALVLHQF
-478 DAVADHAGR
+478 
-487 AADAVVG
+487 
-494 HLPVAAR
+494 R
-501 LSALSTDGRRC
+501 LSMIQDRSALQTHPELDMLVHVDGQGSQPDKQATWKALHQGAPEGLHWGWKNFYDEDTPMLTPAQTMQDVRPTPS
-512 LRFVGCS
+512 LVTYQ

>member
-98 LTAKKE
+98 LTAKNE

-250 ALYGAPGAPALGVLG
+250 ALYGAPGSPALGVLG

-357 KKPGVWLALDPE
+357 QKPGVWLALDPE

-374 DQVPLAADRER
+374 DQVPLQQIGSVSASE
-385 VGVRGERGVL
+385 VNEVSSW
-395 VAGCARARRG
+395 
-405 AAAEG
+405 
-410 PGAAPV
+410 
-416 PAVDDPGPF
+416 
-425 RAGDP
+425 
-430 PGARHARARR
+430 
-440 RAGLAAGQAGDVEG
+440 LAALVRKEG
-454 AAPGRARGA
+454 LPPK
-463 ALGLEELLRRGHAHA
+463 ALVLHQF
-478 DAVADHAGR
+478 
-487 AADAVVG
+487 
-494 HLPVAAR
+494 R
-501 LSALSTDGRRC
+501 LSMIQDRSALETHPELDMLVHVDGQGSQPDKQATWKA
-512 LRFVGCS
+512 LHQGAPEGLHWGWKNFYDEDTPMLTPGQTMSEVSPTPSLVTYQ